1 MIFIDN
7 NNVKYEVCQVTVT
20 EDSKIEFTLENEPS
34 KRVIEQMPHKF
45 TPLHTGT
52 LEIPVTPIQPGE
64 HRKCQLCEKRFKD
77 TESLEKHMGLH
88 TYGRGYNCDVC
99 GKSFSAK
106 SFLKVHMM
114 IHTGEKPFVCEICNK
129 GFSRSSNLKA
139 HHLTHTKEKPFK
151 CDYCEKVF
159 THPSNMK
166 KHISSQHSE
175 GRPYKCEY
183 CDKSYKLSKHL
194 RRHVLVHNVD
204 KDKVKY
210 ACNICD
216 KLYSS
221 KEALIRHRKQHKVPP
236 PTAASD
242 VSEMSDLVSEELFTD
257 ENGILQVKREVV
269 IPPENVQIEIPS
281 PGVPPSPV
289 KLVPKRVVNTM
300 MKCEHCTK
308 RFVNQVDL
316 DKHMTL
322 HTGERPH
329 KCLVCHKAFNA
340 KSFLKVHM
348 ATHSS
353 EKPFKCDVCGKGF
366 NRPSNL
372 KAHRITH
379 DNPKPYPC
387 HICGKMFSHPSNVQK
402 HIRIHTDERPYQCE
416 YCDKNFRQSKHLS
429 RHMLIHTSAP
439 GSFRC
444 ARCDK
449 RFLDEGEYIRH
460 KQEHELK
467 KQFQCEVCDRTFF
480 RSSHLKRH
488 VRTHVSGR
496 ANPCDYCGK
505 PFNSI
510 ANLRRHLMIN
520 HKKTT
525 KHQCQVCGQM
535 ILQPSHL
542 EKHIRQHQ
550 RPVVSVKEGENIFPE
565 ETNPEEKAYK
575 CYLCKKMFK
584 QHVFLKKHLE
594 MHNSKVLYKCGV
606 CEKIYPTMAG
616 MKKHMEVHGDGPFRC
631 FVCSVE
637 FEEYLDYKEHQNAH
651 QPKEEEKKYPCDVC
665 KKRFKYRLSL
675 RKHKK
680 LHNSEETVA
689 TNYQCKICSQIYYS
703 RPSLSKHLKTHEVQS
718 LETEGDEGL
727 SQTIHYVLDHSV
739 PISNEMELQ
748 NQTVQLLPSNEGTDE
763 VAEIEIPAN
772 AVQYFTEEG
781 GEQVLHIAINDIENQ
796 ISETVQSVQV
806 ISYGADGNVEVQEV
820 ATGSSKRSE
829 SQMATD
835 DSVKRKLHGKTE
847 YQVIETDRQGNP
859 DVLYV
864 ALDKF
869 GKEKYQVV
877 ASNISNNAEKHAVTD
892 NDKGIR
898 VTSENSQVVAR
909 SHQKSTKA
917 HVAVAEGKMISDTST
932 NYQIVTSSNQMVE
945 RHVAVMDTKAAGATP
960 KPVGFKNVQA
970 VTKVPQVK
978 ETPDPM
984 TVGKISEGTSD
995 GSEAIE
1001 SISLVVSTDESG
1013 KQYIQLPSEILNKAI
1028 KRQSSSAEPMVST
1041 ESSSKTHPLDNSSS
1055 VETINIIYEDAP
1067 AGSEI
1072 SSTEGLIQLAES
1084 ALHSEVNGSEQL
1096 AETVVIFESPSKASN
1111 SDHSYVNVTEDGTQP
1126 VLDV

>member
-20 EDSKIEFTLENEPS
+20 EDSKIEFTLENEPG

-52 LEIPVTPIQPGE
+52 LHPEITPVQPGE
-64 HRKCQLCEKRFKD
+64 HRKCKLCEKRFTD

-88 TYGRGYNCDVC
+88 TYGRGYNCEVC

-114 IHTGEKPFVCEICNK
+114 IHTGERPFVCEICNK

-139 HHLTHTKEKPFK
+139 HRLTHTKEKPFK
-151 CDYCEKVF
+151 CDFCEKVF

-166 KHISSQHSE
+166 KHINSQHSE

-194 RRHVLVHNVD
+194 RRHILVHNVD

-216 KLYSS
+216 RLYSS
-221 KEALIRHRKQHKVPP
+221 KEAVIRHKKQHKLPP
-236 PTAASD
+236 ASD
-242 VSEMSDLVSEELFTD
+242 VSEMSDLVGEELFTD

-269 IPPENVQIEIPS
+269 IPPEKIQIEM
-281 PGVPPSPV
+281 PSPV

-316 DKHMTL
+316 DKHLTL

-387 HICGKMFSHPSNVQK
+387 NICGKMFSHPSNVQK

-416 YCDKNFRQSKHLS
+416 YCDKNFRQSKHLT

-439 GSFRC
+439 GSLRC

-449 RFLDEGEYIRH
+449 RFLDEEEYLRH
-460 KQEHELK
+460 KREHELK

-488 VRTHVSGR
+488 IRTHTSGR

-520 HKKTT
+520 HKKNT

-542 EKHIRQHQ
+542 EKHIKEHQ
-550 RPVVSVKEGENIFPE
+550 CPVVNVKEGESIFPE
-565 ETNPEEKAYK
+565 ENNTDERAYK
-575 CYLCKKMFK
+575 CYLCKKTFK
-584 QHVFLKKHLE
+584 QHTFLKKHLE

-606 CEKIYPTMAG
+606 CEKIYPSMAG
-616 MKKHMEVHGDGPFRC
+616 MKKHMEMHGDGPFKC

-637 FEEYLDYKEHQNAH
+637 FEEYLDLKEHQNIH
-651 QPKEEEKKYPCDVC
+651 QNSEEEKKYACDLC

-675 RKHKK
+675 RKHKE
-680 LHNSEETVA
+680 LHNLEEPVA
-689 TNYQCKICSQIYYS
+689 TIFQCEICSQTYHS
-703 RPSLSKHLKTHEVQS
+703 RASLSRHLKTHEVQS
-718 LETEGDEGL
+718 LEIEGDGGV

-748 NQTVQLLPSNEGTDE
+748 NQTVQLLPSNEATDE

-781 GEQVLHIAINDIENQ
+781 GQQVLHIAFNDIENQ

-820 ATGSSKRSE
+820 AADNSKRTE
-829 SQMATD
+829 LQIATD
-835 DSVKRKLHGKTE
+835 DSVRRKDFPIPAAHNGKTE

-859 DVLYV
+859 DVLV
-864 ALDKF
+864 VTADKCQN
-869 GKEKYQVV
+869 EKRQIV
-877 ASNISNNAEKHAVTD
+877 ASNISNNAD
-892 NDKGIR
+892 NHSFTADGRGIR
-898 VTSENSQVVAR
+898 LTSANYQVATSSSQ
-909 SHQKSTKA
+909 KNTGA
-917 HVAVAEGKMISDTST
+917 HVAVVDGKMISDTSA
-932 NYQIVTSSNQMVE
+932 NYQIVTSSNQNVE
-945 RHVAVMDTKAAGATP
+945 RHVAAVDAKAASVAL
-960 KPVGFKNVQA
+960 KSVRFKNIQTVTEVQ
-970 VTKVPQVK
+970 QSK
-978 ETPDPM
+978 EDPNTM
-984 TVGKISEGTSD
+984 TVMNFSEGTSD
-995 GSEAIE
+995 GKDPFE
-1001 SISLVVSTDESG
+1001 SISLVLSDESG
-1013 KQYIQLPSEILNKAI
+1013 KQYIQVPSEILNKAI
-1028 KRQSSSAEPMVST
+1028 KLQSSSAEPMVCT
-1041 ESSSKTHPLDNSSS
+1041 EPSSKTHPLDNSSS
-1055 VETINIIYEDAP
+1055 VETVNIIYEEAP
-1067 AGSEI
+1067 TGSEI
-1072 SSTEGLIQLAES
+1072 SSTEGLIQLAER
-1084 ALHSEVNGSEQL
+1084 AIHSEVNGPEHL
-1096 AETVVIFESPSKASN
+1096 AETVVIFESPSKVSN
-1111 SDHSYVNVTEDGTQP
+1111 SDHSYVNVAEEGIQP
-1126 VLDV
+1126 GLDV